1 MYRYRNISGA
11 SDNTDDSRLE
21 DGMSNLKDDFNYLI
35 DTLDKLD
42 RDGQREKAIQI
53 MTSVDDTINNII
65 SSAVT
70 EVER

>member
-1 MYRYRNISGA
+1 MYRYRNVSGA
-11 SDNTDDSRLE
+11 SDDTDDSRLE
-21 DGMSNLKDDFNYLI
+21 DGMSNLKDDFTYLM

>member
-1 MYRYRNISGA
+1 MYRYRNVSGA
-11 SDNTDDSRLE
+11 SDDTDDSRLE
-21 DGMSNLKDDFNYLI
+21 DGMSNLKDDFNYLM